1 MTQVAQNAFDSAAN
15 SSKLF
20 FFWKAKFLQVK
31 KNFINKKTILGDL
44 KTVDDFIYIFIKCNF
59 NQHFYFKYDLKIK

>member
-20 FFWKAKFLQVK
+20 FLKGEISSGK